1 MRQRTRDSIHQTRDL
16 RWGCETGCRRWE
28 TGGGRQEMGNSR
40 WETGDVETGG
50 RRLEMGDRSQKKKTR
65 KGLLSRVNK
74 N

>member
-1 MRQRTRDSIHQTRDL
+1 
-16 RWGCETGCRRWE
+16 
-28 TGGGRQEMGNSR
+28 MGNSR

-50 RRLEMGDRSQKKKTR
+50 RRLEMGDRSQKKKKR